1 MNLNLYTFETANWLL
16 WYTQLMREPCGCN
29 LSQMASSWA
38 VSSRLSKS
46 TCDRRCGVGGS
57 TSSAP
62 ISCNSRL
69 EGPRNR
75 NVKRS
80 CNRANRK
87 GSIQFLISISNIL
100 KVRSFSKHK
109 DQRAPGLQPW
119 IAVNFTVILQALV
132 RRSSFRGSS
141 RTVGLPGWQIRGGS
155 LAALPAGQS
164 LYRDVMHGC
173 LKAFF

>member
-1 MNLNLYTFETANWLL
+1 M
-16 WYTQLMREPCGCN
+16 
-29 LSQMASSWA
+29 
-38 VSSRLSKS
+38 SSRLSKS